1 MWLFFP
7 TYVGKLWGFLKQSLI
22 SFLFFF
28 FFITDDFI
36 LLEFNAS
43 VSLGKLIDYV
53 CYVCTTLIELIWWV
67 WVWHMHARMG
77 GSLHSGWGPQNQ
89 LRAFKSKGSCSQVSC
104 AVFPASCCSEKYIRP
119 STFSLLLYFSSF
131 WRKFLL
137 KKKGI
142 AKIHR
147 TILRVLKYILRKKS
161 RNMTPKDL
169 SRLHQRRQLL
179 SVHRAGR
186 KPKTWR

>member
-1 MWLFFP
+1 MIIFSHICRKIVGIFKTVPYQFP
-7 TYVGKLWGFLKQSLI
+7 
-22 SFLFFF
+22 FFF

-53 CYVCTTLIELIWWV
+53 CCVCTTLIELIWWV

-89 LRAFKSKGSCSQVSC
+89 LRALKSKGSCSQVSC
-104 AVFPASCCSEKYIRP
+104 AVFPASCCSEKHIRP

-137 KKKGI
+137 KKK
-142 AKIHR
+142 R
-147 TILRVLKYILRKKS
+147 YS
-161 RNMTPKDL
+161 KD
-169 SRLHQRRQLL
+169 
-179 SVHRAGR
+179 
-186 KPKTWR
+186 T